1 MQSPRNVKS
10 IETKDYRTASL
21 AHQTKQFNQDISL
34 FNIPSMSTGPGSPCA
49 HAVIGADE
57 VVALVHGIVSIR
69 ESSNE
74 LSIDKG
80 AAIST
85 SVMSTE
91 GI

>member
-1 MQSPRNVKS
+1 
-10 IETKDYRTASL
+10 
-21 AHQTKQFNQDISL
+21 
-34 FNIPSMSTGPGSPCA
+34 MSTGPGSPCA